1 MTLVIKNAD
10 NKLVEMIDAINK
22 MSKKVYSY
30 VKEDEYPAELVE
42 SIKASEKEYNTAVKN
57 GTLKTYATAQEA
69 FADFSLSAQE
79 LTANCS
85 GNKKA
90 VFLSISFC
98 YGKNQKTVIFY
109 VQEVYEWHRIS
120 NHIVKQQKLV

>member
-1 MTLVIKNAD
+1 MSDLIRQSRVIDSLVKQGNDNQLKKQPLPKAEATSFFMENSDFLCYIQNRRRNMTLVIKNAD

-42 SIKASEKEYNTAVKN
+42 SIKAGEKEYNAAVKD

-69 FADFSLSAQE
+69 FADL
-79 LTANCS
+79 
-85 GNKKA
+85 
-90 VFLSISFC
+90 
-98 YGKNQKTVIFY
+98 
-109 VQEVYEWHRIS
+109 
-120 NHIVKQQKLV
+120 

>member
-1 MTLVIKNAD
+1 MENSDFLCYIQNRRRNLTLVIKNAD

-42 SIKASEKEYNTAVKN
+42 SINSGEKQYNAAVKD

-69 FADFSLSAQE
+69 FADL
-79 LTANCS
+79 
-85 GNKKA
+85 
-90 VFLSISFC
+90 
-98 YGKNQKTVIFY
+98 
-109 VQEVYEWHRIS
+109 
-120 NHIVKQQKLV
+120 

>member
-42 SIKASEKEYNTAVKN
+42 SIKSGEKEYNAAVKN

-69 FADFSLSAQE
+69 FSSFPPSA
-79 LTANCS
+79 
-85 GNKKA
+85 
-90 VFLSISFC
+90 
-98 YGKNQKTVIFY
+98 
-109 VQEVYEWHRIS
+109 
-120 NHIVKQQKLV
+120 